1 MKKLKLLLSLLLI
14 PLFFSSCSKE
24 YITVD
29 ENEGNS
35 LINIRTRASGT
46 DAVISYPVHVYVFDT
61 NDKCVSTATIE
72 DEGSALSL
80 QLLEGMYKVYAVAG
94 VDIANYEIPTKDD
107 ATPSTVVR
115 LLDGKKHGDLMTA
128 NNTVVLRDGEENTL
142 TLSLERRV
150 MLLQDV
156 VIYNVPSKVN
166 EVSVTV
172 APFYENICVDGTM
185 SGTNG
190 VHTKTL
196 TKTSGSKTWTNN
208 QEEYLLENTGN
219 VTITVT
225 MKYTDQTKSYSY
237 TCPDKFLA
245 NYKIKI
251 YGAYTEALGVT
262 LNGTITGATWA
273 GEKEISFSFDEN
285 GSYDGTGSDITPDA
299 PSGGDDGGDEGD
311 DDDTPVVGDQ
321 TDLPQVGT
329 FYKGC
334 YVMKHENAG
343 GKTVVT
349 LISGTAKQKL
359 SFTKGDQSSIKS
371 AVNDALASWDVEGV
385 TGWRL
390 PNEDE
395 VAFIR
400 ENATAINDV
409 FSADKRAPAFVQS
422 GNTTCYF
429 YEALDGNIM
438 SFTVKNLAS
447 GVWSF
452 DCSNSDFLRPV
463 TKITFE

>member
-1 MKKLKLLLSLLLI
+1 MKMFKLLLSLLLI
-14 PLFFSSCSKE
+14 SLFFLSCSKE
-24 YITVD
+24 YITID
-29 ENEGNS
+29 EYKGEENS

-46 DAVISYPVHVYVFDT
+46 DAVISYPVHVYVFDS
-61 NDKCVSTATIE
+61 NEKCVSTATIE
-72 DEGSALSL
+72 DEGSQLSL
-80 QLLEGMYKVYAVAG
+80 PLLEGMYKVYAVAG

-128 NNTVVLRDGEENTL
+128 NNTVVLREGDENTL
-142 TLSLERRV
+142 TLTLERRV
-150 MLLQDV
+150 MLLQDF
-156 VIYNVPSKVN
+156 VIYNVPSKVS
-166 EVSVTV
+166 EVSVTI

-196 TKTSGSKTWTNN
+196 TKTSGSKTWTNS
-208 QEEYLLENTGN
+208 QEEYLLENAGN

-225 MKYTDQTKSYSY
+225 MKYPDQTKSYSY
-237 TCPDKFLA
+237 TYPDKFLA

-251 YGAYTEALGVT
+251 YGAYTETLGVT

-285 GSYDGTGSDITPDA
+285 GSYDGTGSDITPDD
-299 PSGGDDGGDEGD
+299 PTGGDDGDE
-311 DDDTPVVGDQ
+311 DDTPVVGDQ

-349 LISGTAKQKL
+349 LISGTAKQNL

-400 ENATAINDV
+400 ENATVINENCI
-409 FSADKRAPAFVQS
+409 SAGKGYIYVS
-422 GNTTCYF
+422 GSF
-429 YEALDGNIM
+429 YIYETADGNIM
-438 SFTVKNLAS
+438 SFTVRDDLPA
-447 GVWSF
+447 GWSSN
-452 DCSNSDFLRPV
+452 CSTSDYLRPV

>member
-46 DAVISYPVHVYVFDT
+46 DAVISYPVHVYVFDA
-61 NDKCVSTATIE
+61 NEKCVSTATIE
-72 DEGSALSL
+72 DEGSQLSL

-94 VDIANYEIPTKDD
+94 VDIANYDIPTKDE

-156 VIYNVPSKVN
+156 VIYSVPSKVN

-285 GSYDGTGSDITPDA
+285 GSSDGTGSDITPDD
-299 PSGGDDGGDEGD
+299 PTGGDDGGDDGD
-311 DDDTPVVGDQ
+311 EDDTPVVGDQ

-409 FSADKRAPAFVQS
+409 FSADNIAPAFVQS
-422 GNTTCYF
+422 GSICYF

-438 SFTVKNLAS
+438 SFTVVDLPA
-447 GVWSF
+447 GWSF
-452 DCSNSDFLRPV
+452 DCSTSNYLRPI

>member
-1 MKKLKLLLSLLLI
+1 MFKLLLSLLLI
-14 PLFFSSCSKE
+14 SLFFSSCSKE
-24 YITVD
+24 YITID
-29 ENEGNS
+29 EYKGEENS

-46 DAVISYPVHVYVFDT
+46 DAVISYPVHVYVFDS
-61 NDKCVSTATIE
+61 NEKCVSTATIE
-72 DEGSALSL
+72 DEGSQLSL
-80 QLLEGMYKVYAVAG
+80 PLLEGMYKVYAVAG
-94 VDIANYEIPTKDD
+94 VDMANYEIPTKDD

-128 NNTVVLRDGEENTL
+128 NNTVILRDGDENTL
-142 TLSLERRV
+142 TLTLERRV
-150 MLLQDV
+150 MLLKDV

-166 EVSVTV
+166 EVSVTI

-196 TKTSGSKTWTNN
+196 TKTSGSKTWTNS

-219 VTITVT
+219 VTISVT
-225 MKYTDQTKSYSY
+225 MKYPDQTKSYSY
-237 TCPDKFLA
+237 TYPDKFLA

-285 GSYDGTGSDITPDA
+285 GSYDGTGSDITPDD
-299 PSGGDDGGDEGD
+299 PSGGDGGGDEGD
-311 DDDTPVVGDQ
+311 EGDDDTPVVGDQ
-321 TDLPQVGT
+321 TDVPQVGT

-343 GKTVVT
+343 GKTMVT
-349 LISGTAKQKL
+349 LISGAANNKL

-400 ENATAINDV
+400 ENATVINENCV
-409 FSADKRAPAFVQS
+409 SAGKGYIYVNGS
-422 GNTTCYF
+422 YYI
-429 YEALDGNIM
+429 YETAAGNIL
-438 SFTVKNLAS
+438 SFTVRDDLPA
-447 GVWSF
+447 GWSF
-452 DCSNSDFLRPV
+452 DCSTSDYLRPI

>member
-1 MKKLKLLLSLLLI
+1 MKKLKLLLSLLLLA
-14 PLFFSSCSKE
+14 LFFSSCSKE
-24 YITVD
+24 YITID

-46 DAVISYPVHVYVFDT
+46 DAVIAYPVHVYVFDT

-72 DEGSALSL
+72 DEGSQLSL

-94 VDIANYEIPTKDD
+94 VDIANYDIPTKDD

-115 LLDGKKHGDLMTA
+115 LLEGKKHGDLMTA
-128 NNTVVLRDGEENTL
+128 NNTVILRDGDENTL
-142 TLSLERRV
+142 TLTLERRV
-150 MLLQDV
+150 MLLQDF
-156 VIYNVPSKVN
+156 VIYNVPSKVS
-166 EVSVTV
+166 EVSVTI

-196 TKTSGSKTWTNN
+196 TKTSGSKTWTNS
-208 QEEYLLENTGN
+208 QEEYLLENAGN

-225 MKYTDQTKSYSY
+225 MKYPDQTKSYSY
-237 TCPDKFLA
+237 TYPDKFLA

-251 YGAYTEALGVT
+251 YGAYTETLGVT

-285 GSYDGTGSDITPDA
+285 GSYDGTGSDITPDD
-299 PSGGDDGGDEGD
+299 PSGGDDGDDE
-311 DDDTPVVGDQ
+311 DTPVVGDQ

-349 LISGTAKQKL
+349 LISGATKQKL
-359 SFTKGDQSSIKS
+359 SITEGDQSSIRS
-371 AVNDALASWDVEGV
+371 AVNHALASWDVEGV

-400 ENATAINDV
+400 ENATVINEA
-409 FSADKRAPAFVQS
+409 FSADKRAPAFVQT
-422 GNTTCYF
+422 GGTTCYF
-429 YEALDGNIM
+429 YETADGNIK
-438 SFTVKNLAS
+438 SYTVQNLPS
-447 GVWSF
+447 GIWSF
-452 DCSNSDFLRPV
+452 DCSNSDYLRPI
-463 TKITFE
+463 TQITFE